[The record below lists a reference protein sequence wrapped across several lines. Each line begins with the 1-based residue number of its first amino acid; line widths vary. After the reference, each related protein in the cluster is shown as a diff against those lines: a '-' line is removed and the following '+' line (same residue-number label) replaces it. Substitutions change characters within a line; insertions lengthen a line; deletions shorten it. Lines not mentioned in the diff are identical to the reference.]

1 MNIRAVFTGV
11 VAAIALIGAQAAS
24 ATTTCVSTTA
34 GLRSAMNAWQTAG
47 GATPTIIKLVQGTY
61 LYPNNDYWT
70 QEYYGGT
77 APLQL
82 LGGYTAGC
90 AGRSLVA
97 SNTVIDG
104 QQVTTNSQFQLLG
117 QGSVL
122 VEGIMFKSLAQ
133 AVVVATQSSA
143 ATDSVTV
150 RYVIGTDLFGEVT
163 QYDNSGGFVVIGG
176 SNVRVE
182 SSLFHNV
189 HGGDTA
195 SALQV
200 FGFQNDNFIAV
211 ITNVTV
217 AYNGARGMNLSCFQ
231 CSGSLLAYNNIFY
244 NNTSG
249 DLDTRQSDPS
259 SEVLLAFSDFN
270 PATSAGLYFSIGN
283 FNADP
288 KFENPLDDDFLLLN
302 ASPAIN
308 AGAPE
313 NIVPGGYG
321 GQDLDGGTRVVGSL
335 IDLGAYESIVNDQV
349 GQVVTSKTDDT
360 FTATLREAILT
371 ANSNVNATTISF
383 NLGNAASCPQVIT
396 LSSPLPDITSDVTIN
411 GFSEPG
417 SKVNTQYG
425 TYDGQLC
432 VILRASGSVDH
443 ALKVSGAGRLTAKGM
458 EFEGFSTA
466 AVLLATGNGSI
477 VVGNGFSA
485 IPGSAANDS
494 GVLVQGTAN
503 NSLIG
508 SLAVGDRNVFD
519 QGSYGIYFE
528 ANGTARA
535 NTVEGNYLGYNFD
548 GTPWAGANPFSNIY
562 LSGSGGNT
570 IRNNYAGGAK
580 NEGILLSG
588 SNTTGNTLAQ
598 NIIGQSPSLVAAGG
612 GSAGIGIVNGAH
624 GNVIGTSTFLTQSGG
639 GNLIVNNSG
648 PGIWVESTAGVANR
662 IDGNNVIH
670 DNSGFLAVDLG
681 ASTDVFG
688 LGPTPNDSGD
698 VDVGPN
704 NLENYPTLTQATRIE
719 AKTIALDGYV
729 LPQASGPTQNYRI
742 DVFWT
747 DTCTGSG
754 PESPRGEMKRYVG
767 FFFVNIPNDSF
778 FITWPGLRI
787 TAPASIPKNGYLFA
801 TATDAAGNTSE
812 PGKCFT
818 FTDDYIFGNGFN

>member
-1 MNIRAVFTGV
+1 MNFRTGFTGI
-11 VAAIALIGAQAAS
+11 VATFALIVAQAAS

-34 GLRSAMNAWQTAG
+34 GLRNAMNAWQTASG
-47 GATPTIIKLVQGTY
+47 TTPTIIKLVQGTY

-90 AGRSLVA
+90 TGRSLVA

-122 VEGIMFKSLAQ
+122 VEGITFKSLAQ

-182 SSLFHNV
+182 SSLFHNI

-200 FGFQNDNFIAV
+200 LGFENDNFMAV

-217 AYNGARGMNLSCFQ
+217 AYNGARGMNLSCFE
-231 CSGSLLAYNNIFY
+231 CSGSVLAYNNIFY
-244 NNTSG
+244 HNTSG
-249 DLDTRQSDPS
+249 DLDTRLSDPS

-288 KFENPLDDDFLLLN
+288 MFENALNNDFLLLN

-321 GQDLDGGTRVVGSL
+321 SQDLDGGTRVVGSL
-335 IDLGAYESIVNDQV
+335 IDLGAYESNVNDQV

-360 FTATLREAILT
+360 FTATLREAIVT
-371 ANSNVNATTISF
+371 ANANVNATTITF

-411 GFSEPG
+411 GYSEPG

-443 ALKVSGAGRLTAKGM
+443 ALKVSGAGRLTARGM

-466 AVLLATGNGSI
+466 AVLLAAGNGSI
-477 VVGNGFSA
+477 VVGNGFSP

-528 ANGTARA
+528 ANGTGRS

-548 GTPWAGANPFSNIY
+548 GTPWVGTNPFSNIY

-570 IRNNYAGGAK
+570 LRNNYLGGAE

-588 SNTTGNTLAQ
+588 ANTTGNILAQ
-598 NIIGQSPSLVAAGG
+598 NIIGQAPSLVPAGG
-612 GSAGIGIVNGAH
+612 GSAGIGIINGAH
-624 GNVIGTSTFLTQSGG
+624 ANVIGTSTFLTQSGG

-648 PGIWVESTAGVANR
+648 PGVWVESTAGVANR

-681 ASTDVFG
+681 AASDVFG
-688 LGPTPNDSGD
+688 LGPTANDSGD
-698 VDVGPN
+698 VDTGPN
-704 NLENYPTLTQATRIE
+704 NLQNYPTLTQATRLE
-719 AKTIALDGYV
+719 ANTIALDGYV
-729 LPQASGPTQNYRI
+729 LPQASAPTQNYRI

-747 DTCTGSG
+747 DACTGSG

-767 FFFVNIPNDSF
+767 FFPVAVPNSSF
-778 FITWPGLRI
+778 FIAWPGLRI
-787 TAPASIPKNGYLFA
+787 KAPSSIPGTGYLFA
-801 TATDAAGNTSE
+801 TSTDAAGNTSE

-818 FTDDYIFGNGFN
+818 FTDDYIFSNGFN